1 MTADLTTNYD
11 AETNTSLAEKIKN
24 VREHNFEG
32 GANNSE
38 LDKDTDRSNLNSK
51 VKYLSLALPLNILF
65 LLLVFIGFNTCK
77 VRFGI
82 SYTITIIV
90 QANVNTL
97 GDCDLQEKVVNMTNV
112 HEHNDVTVSIKV
124 QQFRSRCATS
134 VYYNRTRVVCECHGY
149 KRDREP
155 SRVLVRMLKRLSQ
168 KIRKLLSYVQS
179 RLGKNVPKSSKVHD
193 LIKNN
198 AT

>member
-38 LDKDTDRSNLNSK
+38 LDKDTDISNLNSK
-51 VKYLSLALPLNILF
+51 IEYLSLALPLNILF

-124 QQFRSRCATS
+124 QQFRSRCAKS
-134 VYYNRTRVVCECHGY
+134 VDYNRTRVVCECHGY